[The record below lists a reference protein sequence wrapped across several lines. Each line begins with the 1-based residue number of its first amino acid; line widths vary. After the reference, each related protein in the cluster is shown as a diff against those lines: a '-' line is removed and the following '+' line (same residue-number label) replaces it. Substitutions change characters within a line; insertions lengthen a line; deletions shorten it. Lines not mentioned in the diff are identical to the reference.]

1 MRSTRPSL
9 PKAHMIR
16 LLSLLALT
24 FTLLAS
30 PIRAK
35 CAGENLF
42 SAMNPERLA
51 AITAA
56 ADAVP
61 FPRGNHWRA
70 TRGDEVISIIG
81 TYHFDDPRHAA
92 TLDAI
97 TPALTAATTVL
108 VEAGPDEEKALLDL
122 MARDP
127 GKMMIMEGPSLL
139 ERLPPET
146 WENLSAAL
154 SQRGVPGFMAAKLQP
169 WYVAVML
176 AIPPCAMAEM
186 ADAKGLDGMVIDTA
200 LAAGVPVR
208 ALEPFDTVFTL
219 FGAMS
224 EEEVIAMI
232 DSTLAVEDRSED
244 YSATLADTYFA
255 GTSRMIWEY
264 MRDESRN
271 LPGYTP
277 ERIEAEFDRMEE
289 LLMAARNRAWIPVL
303 AEAASQG
310 PVFAAF
316 GALHLSGED
325 GVLNLLKSEGFTLE
339 ELPL

>member
-1 MRSTRPSL
+1 
-9 PKAHMIR
+9 MIR
-16 LLSLLALT
+16 LLSLFALT
-24 FTLLAS
+24 LTLLAS
-30 PIRAK
+30 PLRAQ
-35 CAGENLF
+35 CNGENLF
-42 SAMNPERLA
+42 STMGPDRLA

-70 TRGDEVISIIG
+70 TRGDEVITIIG
-81 TYHFDDPRHAA
+81 TYHFDDPRHAE

-108 VEAGPDEEKALLDL
+108 VEAGPEEEKALLDL

-127 GKMMIMEGPSLL
+127 GKMMIMDGPTLL
-139 ERLPPET
+139 ERLPGPT
-146 WENLSAAL
+146 WEKLSAAL
-154 SQRGVPGFMAAKLQP
+154 SARGVPGFMAAKLQP

-176 AIPPCAMAEM
+176 SIPPCAMAQM
-186 ADAKGLDGMVIDTA
+186 ADPKGLDGMVIDSA
-200 LAAGVPVR
+200 LAAGVPVQ
-208 ALEPFDTVFTL
+208 ALEPFDTIFKL

-224 EEEVIAMI
+224 EADVIAMI

-244 YSATLADTYFA
+244 YFVTLADSYFA

-277 ERIEAEFDRMEE
+277 ERIDTEFARMEE

-303 AEAASQG
+303 TEAAAKG

-316 GALHLSGED
+316 GALHLSGKD
-325 GVLNLLKSEGFTLE
+325 GVLNLLQSEGYTLE